1 MSETKTIRGTIS
13 KADPGYNEKAP
24 LLVTLKNEAG
34 QTTKVKCW
42 ANVFEQFSVGEA
54 GEFSVSQKQG
64 RDGMELWLEPKEKPK
79 GRGGGVAKS
88 DPVKNQN
95 IKECN
100 TNNNDTMRT
109 ASALK
114 NATEYQRMAMDY
126 LLQQQTIHGADF
138 TVNDVQATAIELQ
151 KGGQNLADM
160 IMGRFS

>member
-1 MSETKTIRGTIS
+1 MSEPIVIKGTITHH
-13 KADPGYNEKAP
+13 KPGAKENQPHQIAIKDESG
-24 LLVTLKNEAG
+24 E
-34 QTTKVKCW
+34 TKKFKVWGKTW
-42 ANVFEQFSVGEA
+42 EQFSLNET
-54 GEFSVSQKQG
+54 GEFTFEPK
-64 RDGMELWLEPKEKPK
+64 DGYNGTEYFLAPKEKPK

-95 IKECN
+95 IKDCN

-126 LLQQQTIHGADF
+126 LLQQQTVHGTIF